1 MPSIERRGR
10 MESSGSSVPE
20 AQPLVETKKRGAPR
34 ALLAILVAIIIVL
47 AAALAYVSLRTSPGP
62 AAPGPSGTLSVQSA
76 TPTAQ
81 QGSLQLFTLTNLR
94 SDAYAIVHFG
104 DGSIVNTNVSS
115 FTHIY
120 NTPGTYLIYAD
131 EYGSTNGT
139 KFANTANAL
148 IKVTVVA
155 SVPFQL
161 AQYVSVPTIYF
172 NTTQNPSAPIVAAGS
187 PVYLYGAFGEKS
199 QLRDTENSFLNIT
212 TVGGVVVKQYT
223 NTSDVVSIDHYSW
236 DFGNGQT
243 RDVSANGSTS
253 LPATNPVTA
262 TYANQALYTALLTL
276 TSVET
281 LTVHYT
287 NLRTGVTFTNTTV
300 VNTYASTVGVTLA
313 VGTWALFTSKANVP
327 SPGVITEIVNS
338 PGGPFSFDP
347 QIDYETTG
355 FEVVVNTQAT
365 LIFYNGSSTTDWFPY
380 IASAIPTVAN
390 GGISSDFKNYT
401 FHIRS
406 GMKFSNGD
414 PITAYDVWY
423 STIRAMLFG
432 GGTPGTPD
440 WIIAQ
445 YLIPRNAPPFFVPFS
460 PIVTA
465 ANKQVA
471 FNAIMAGVS
480 CDIMATGLCDRSA
493 QSVIFHL
500 STAQPAS
507 LFFTAI
513 NDPLGMG
520 ILDASWLISIGAGI
534 TFSPDGFLAY
544 QQQSVEGFYNT
555 QVQFHP
561 VASGPYQINTYVP
574 STTVVLTPNPGFPG
588 IANIPKQVN
597 TIILNWVSSPAVGYQ
612 LFASGQ
618 GDIVTGL
625 PPPYF
630 QTINNTLVRNR
641 QAVIQGPFSSITE
654 FFAVFNVNT
663 TISMLASAI
672 GPGFTIP
679 ADYFAN
685 TLVREAF
692 AYAWNYTNYVDN
704 ILGNK
709 KYGFNF
715 GTNYCGVIVQ
725 GLPYYVPPTGLTGCP
740 SFDLAKAKSLLYQSG
755 MYNVTVNFP
764 VVVPTGDTTDFTASI
779 AWARYLN
786 LIDPHITMSP
796 VNVNFD
802 TIIGLSVPGANPMP
816 LYFLGWIADYPYP
829 SDYTDAMYLVGGT
842 YPGPNG
848 WDAGYLSGLASVHP
862 AQASLYTSEGQNYTA
877 LNNLIVKADTDTSP
891 SQAAADYAAAEQIA
905 VKLYMYVYTEQA
917 TGFWIVKTYI
927 TPYQGNWGYQEN
939 PTIGAG
945 ADSTFFWWV
954 KG

>member
-1 MPSIERRGR
+1 
-10 MESSGSSVPE
+10 MEPSGSSEPE
-20 AQPLVETKKRGAPR
+20 AKPLVETKKGGASR
-34 ALLAILVAIIIVL
+34 ALLVVLIAIIVVL
-47 AAALAYVSLRTSPGP
+47 AGALAYVSLRLLPGP
-62 AAPGPSGTLSVQSA
+62 APPPAPSGALSVESA

-81 QGSLQLFTLTNLR
+81 QGALQLFTLTNLR
-94 SDAYAIVHFG
+94 SDAYAIVHTG
-104 DGSIVNTNVSS
+104 DGETVTTSASS

-120 NTPGTYLIYAD
+120 NTPGTYLVYAE
-131 EYGSTNGT
+131 EYGTTNNT
-139 KFANTANAL
+139 KFADTANAL

-155 SVPFQL
+155 SIPFQL

-172 NTTQNPSAPIVAAGS
+172 NATQNPSAPIVATGS
-187 PVYLYGAFGEKS
+187 PLYLYGAYGEIS
-199 QLRDTENSFLNIT
+199 QLRDSENSFLNIT
-212 TVGGVVVKQYT
+212 RVGAVVVKQYT
-223 NTSDVVSIDHYSW
+223 NTSDVVSVDHYSW

-243 RDVSANGSTS
+243 QDVSAGGSS

-262 TYANQALYTALLTL
+262 TYAKQGLYTASLTL
-276 TSVET
+276 VTVET
-281 LTVHYT
+281 LTVQYT
-287 NLRTGVTFTNTTV
+287 NLATGVTFTNTTV
-300 VNTYASTVGVTLA
+300 VNTYPTTVGATIP
-313 VGTWALFTSKANVP
+313 VGSWSLFTSKANVP
-327 SPGVITEIVNS
+327 SPSVITEIVNS

-347 QIDYETTG
+347 QVDYETTG

-390 GGISSDFKNYT
+390 GGVSSDFKNYT
-401 FHIRS
+401 FHIRP

-414 PITAYDVWY
+414 PIRAYDVWY

-432 GGTPGTPD
+432 GGTPGTAD

-445 YLIPRNAPPFFVPFS
+445 YLIPRNAPPYFVPFS
-460 PIVTA
+460 PIVNAT
-465 ANKQVA
+465 NKQVA
-471 FNAIMAGVS
+471 FNAIMKGVS
-480 CDIMATGLCDRSA
+480 CDIMTGGLCDASA

-500 STAQPAS
+500 STAQPPS
-507 LFFTAI
+507 LFFTAV

-520 ILDASWLISIGAGI
+520 ILDASWLVSIGAGI
-534 TFSPDGFLAY
+534 TFTPDGFLAY

-588 IANIPKQVN
+588 IANIPKQNN
-597 TIILNWVSSPAVGYQ
+597 TIILDWVSSPAVAYQ

-618 GDIVTGL
+618 GDIVTIL
-625 PPPYF
+625 PPPYY
-630 QTINNTLVRNR
+630 QTINSTLVKNK
-641 QAVIQGPFSSITE
+641 QAVIEGPFPSITE
-654 FFAVFNVNT
+654 FFAVFNVNI

-672 GPGFTIP
+672 GPGYTIP

-704 ILGNK
+704 ILGNTR
-709 KYGFNF
+709 YGFDF
-715 GTNYCGVIVQ
+715 GNNYCGVIVQ
-725 GLPYYVPPTGLTGCP
+725 GLPYYVPPTSLTGCP

-755 MYNVTVNFP
+755 MYNVSVNFP
-764 VVVPTGDTTDFTASI
+764 IVVPTGDTTDYTAAI

-786 LIDPHITMSP
+786 LIDPNIVMSP
-796 VNVNFD
+796 AYVNFD

-848 WDAGYLSGLASVHP
+848 WDAGYLSGLASAHP
-862 AQASLYTSEGQNYTA
+862 GQASIYTSEGQNYTA

-905 VKLYMYVYTEQA
+905 VKLYMYVYTFQA
-917 TGFWIVKTYI
+917 TGFWIVKKYI

-945 ADSTFFWWV
+945 ADSCFFWWV